1 MQSKDVSFEQI
12 SPSNFRCGDVLGG
25 SDGNQYVVRD
35 AFGQPD
41 NDEQYAVIDQLAD
54 DEKVKPEFLDGQVQL

>member
-1 MQSKDVSFEQI
+1 MQSKDVNFEQI
-12 SPSNFRCGDVLGG
+12 TPSNFRCGDVLEG

-41 NDEQYAVIDQLAD
+41 NDEQYAVIDQLPD
-54 DEKVKPEFLDGQVQL
+54 DEKVKSDFLDGRVQL

>member
-1 MQSKDVSFEQI
+1 MSSKDVSFSQI
-12 SPSNFRCGDVLGG
+12 SPSNFRCGFVLEG

-41 NDEQYAVIDQLAD
+41 SDERIAVIDRLSD
-54 DEKVKPEFLDGQVQL
+54 DEQVKPEFLDGRVEF